1 MAISAQENNTL
12 TATIT
17 TQVNGQDIPVL
28 NVSANLNS
36 GLTGFMFNVNIVNT
50 QVAKSNATD
59 VQTQLDNYIA
69 DTLKSKMIDMGY
81 PIILK

>member
-1 MAISAQENNTL
+1 MAISAQESNTL

-50 QVAKSNATD
+50 DVAKTKAED
-59 VQTQLDNYIA
+59 VQSQLNDYISN
-69 DTLKSKMIDMGY
+69 TVKTKMTAMGY
-81 PIILK
+81 PVILT